1 MNHPGH
7 PFEQAP
13 PARPEFGAQIA
24 AARPAAPAMW
34 WRNLLASAAAFG
46 FGLVLQFNPLSATW
60 HLPFL
65 RLSDAMLFVTI
76 FAMIP
81 VLTPRLLRG
90 GAGILGVMFVV
101 TLMTVR
107 LKAAPGPGDT
117 YFSLTFFA
125 SAVAGY
131 LWAAAI
137 SRDQRFAVFF
147 SFGWLIGLVLA
158 VMVLFLRASG
168 LDLTPV
174 GLGVPVPP
182 MSLSAMLAMVKPGGL
197 WVHGNEA
204 GHVFALAGAPALYL
218 AMRFKRPIIYLA
230 YYIVFL
236 ASFTITLNRGG
247 MIAPTAGLAI
257 AYLAAG
263 QGEVLLKITLGFAG
277 LLIVLAGL
285 YFLPQFETVRETL
298 SHRFLADSNLN
309 NNAGERFS
317 SLSAGVLTAFNHPF
331 GIGNTQRVIEMT
343 FLARGVATPHN
354 AFITLAFQSGL
365 LPVGLYIAS
374 LVKLLSKPAN
384 RTSLV
389 GLIAAF
395 ALPSMFF
402 EELTINPVFLF
413 TIALTIAAAWR
424 PAPAASRSKL
434 QPAYR

>member
-1 MNHPGH
+1 VNHPGH

-13 PARPEFGAQIA
+13 SARPEFAAQIG
-24 AARPAAPAMW
+24 APQSRAPVMW
-34 WRNLLASAAAFG
+34 WRNLLASLVAFG
-46 FGLVLQFNPLSATW
+46 LGLVLQFNPLSATW

-65 RLSDAMLFVTI
+65 RLSDAIMFVTI

-90 GAGILGVMFVV
+90 GAPILAVMLVL
-101 TLMTVR
+101 TMMTVR
-107 LKAAPGPGDT
+107 LKASPAQGDT

-131 LWAAAI
+131 FWAAAV

-147 SFGWLIGLVLA
+147 SFGWLIGFVLA
-158 VMVLFLRASG
+158 VVVLFLRASG

-204 GHVFALAGAPALYL
+204 GHVFALAGGPALYL
-218 AMRFKRPIIYLA
+218 ALRFKRPIIYLA
-230 YYIVFL
+230 YYVVFL
-236 ASFTITLNRGG
+236 ASFTVTLNRGG
-247 MIAPTAGLAI
+247 VIAPTAGLAV

-263 QGEVLLKITLGFAG
+263 QGEVLLKITLGFCG
-277 LLIVLAGL
+277 LLIILAGL
-285 YFLPQFETVRETL
+285 YFLPQFEAVRDTL

-309 NNAGERFS
+309 NNAGDRFS
-317 SLSAGVLTAFNHPF
+317 SLLAGVQTAFNHPF
-331 GIGNTQRVIEMT
+331 GIGNTQRMIEMIYI
-343 FLARGVATPHN
+343 AHGVGTPHN
-354 AFITLAFQSGL
+354 AFITLAFQCGL
-365 LPVGLYIAS
+365 LPVALFIVS
-374 LVKLLSKPAN
+374 IVKLLSKPSN
-384 RTSLV
+384 RTSVV
-389 GLIAAF
+389 GLITIF

-413 TIALTIAAAWR
+413 AIALTIAAAWLPQPR
-424 PAPAASRSKL
+424 TQARV
-434 QPAYR
+434 QPA